1 MIRETEIT
9 RGGRRMR
16 FLESGAGWPVVLL
29 HGFPLSSE
37 MWRPQLDPVP
47 DGWRYI
53 APDLAGFGGSSR
65 LLPTATMDGFAD
77 DVVGLLDH
85 LEIERAAIGGLS
97 MGGYVT
103 FALYRRAPERFTAV
117 VLANTRAQA
126 DTPEGRQG
134 RLKMR
139 QLVNENGV
147 SAVADQMLPKLLG
160 ETSRRKRPQLQR
172 RVRALIEANSA
183 PGVAGAIDAM
193 IERPDS
199 TSMLSAISHPTL
211 IVTGD
216 EDTLIPVADAETM
229 AKYISRSRLVVLE
242 GAGHLSNLEVPEEF
256 SEALRDFLASNL

>member
-16 FLESGAGWPVVLL
+16 YLEAGAGWPVVLL
-29 HGFPLSSE
+29 HAFPLSAE
-37 MWRPQLDPVP
+37 MWRPQLEHVP

-53 APDLAGFGGSSR
+53 APDLAGFGQSSR

-85 LEIERAAIGGLS
+85 LEIERATIVGLS
-97 MGGYVT
+97 MGGYIT
-103 FALYRRAPERFTAV
+103 FALYRRAAERFTAL
-117 VLANTRAQA
+117 VLVDTRAPA

-139 QLVNENGV
+139 QLVNEAGV
-147 SAVADQMLPKLLG
+147 GAVADQMLPKLLG
-160 ETSRRKRPQLQR
+160 ETSRRTRPQLER
-172 RVRALIEANSA
+172 RVRALIEANDA
-183 PGVAGAIDAM
+183 AGVGGAIDAM
-193 IERPDS
+193 MERPDS
-199 TSMLSAISHPTL
+199 TPSLSRISHPTL
-211 IVTGD
+211 IVAGD
-216 EDTLIPVADAETM
+216 EDTLIPLSDAETM
-229 AKYISRSRLVVLE
+229 QQHISRSRLVVLE